1 MLVVAA
7 AVAAAVV
14 AVVVAVVV
22 VVVVVVLPQE
32 VDAEGTIE
40 YAVICHLMENQW
52 THIQLFLFSKSFLR
66 LYN

>member
-32 VDAEGTIE
+32 VDAEGIIE
-40 YAVICHLMENQW
+40 HAVICHLMENQW
-52 THIQLFLFSKSFLR
+52 NTYPVVIILKVISQNL
-66 LYN
+66 

>member
-22 VVVVVVLPQE
+22 VVVVVLPQE
-32 VDAEGTIE
+32 VDAEGIIE

-52 THIQLFLFSKSFLR
+52 NTYPVVIILKVISQNL
-66 LYN
+66 